1 MKPRFFVVVV
11 AIVVHLSTG
20 VAWAR
25 AQGAG
30 APAPRQGE
38 QQERQIQVR
47 VDEKVVVTANREA
60 ENVRNVGSSVSV
72 ITSEEIAAS
81 GARWLIDVLQFAPGV
96 NVVRNGPPGT
106 LTEVFLR
113 GARASHTLFLIDG
126 VKVNSPTTGSYDLA
140 GIQLA
145 ADQIERIEI
154 VRGPQSTLYGSQAI
168 GGVINVITRQGSGP
182 GTWGIDV
189 EGGAYRTGRVH
200 SWVDGEAKS
209 IRYSGSVSYLDT
221 AGFSAANEANGNPER
236 DGYRNLSY
244 NARVDYAADNGAVL
258 RGFFRGF
265 DGDLEYDGFGSRPED
280 ALNNVQTTRETYAGF
295 AGGYVG
301 SGVSSIAEFSVTDAE
316 LEAISPDGFFTGF
329 LLDSAIYELDWQN
342 EVALPGHNTLIAGI
356 EYRREQATISSVSA
370 FGVDG
375 FEESVDFFGI
385 YAQDQVT
392 LGDRARLTGGVRF
405 EDHSTFGSKWTGRAT
420 ATVDATRLV
429 RIHGSVGSGFKAPT
443 LNDLYFPGFSNPDLK
458 PEESVGFDL
467 GVGSFFAGGTID
479 LTFFYN
485 DISELIQFDF
495 AAGIPVN
502 AGDATTRGVE
512 IGGDY
517 SPHPTVT
524 VLGNYTFTEALPEGS
539 EDQLIRR
546 PRHQGGF
553 RTTWVPMSA
562 LRLWGEL
569 RWKAGRF
576 DFGPQGR
583 VQMDAFGIVN
593 LAADYRIGPT
603 LLVRSRIENLFDTEY
618 EEVISYGT
626 AGISGYIGLTVTLA
640 RQ

>member
-1 MKPRFFVVVV
+1 MKPRFCVVVV
-11 AIVVHLSTG
+11 AIAVHLSAG
-20 VAWAR
+20 AAWAR
-25 AQGAG
+25 GAIV
-30 APAPRQGE
+30 PAPSQGE
-38 QQERQIQVR
+38 QQERQAAVR
-47 VDEKVVVTANREA
+47 LDEKVVVTADREA
-60 ENVRNVGSSVSV
+60 ENVRNIGSSVSV

-81 GARWLIDVLQFAPGV
+81 GARWLVDVLQFAPGIS
-96 NVVRNGPPGT
+96 VVRNGPPGA
-106 LTEVFLR
+106 LSEVFVR
-113 GARASHTLFLIDG
+113 GANASHTLFLIDG

-182 GTWGIDV
+182 GTWGIDI

-200 SWVDGEAKS
+200 SWVNGEAKS
-209 IRYSGSVSYLDT
+209 IRYNGSVSYVDSE
-221 AGFSAANEANGNPER
+221 GFSTANEANGNTEP
-236 DGYRNLSY
+236 DGYRNVSY

-265 DGDLEYDGFGSRPED
+265 DADSEFDDFALQPVD
-280 ALNNVQTTRETYAGF
+280 ALNNVQTTRENYAGL
-295 AGGYVG
+295 AGGYEG
-301 SGVSSIAEFSVTDAE
+301 SSVSSIAEFSVTDAE
-316 LEAISPDGFFTGF
+316 LKTISPDGFFTGF

-342 EVALPGHNTLIAGI
+342 KVALPGRNTLIGGI
-356 EYRREQATISSVSA
+356 EYRREQATIASVSA

-375 FEESVDFFGI
+375 FDEKVDFFGV
-385 YAQDQVT
+385 YAQDQIRV
-392 LGDRARLTGGVRF
+392 GDRARFTGGVRF

-420 ATVDATRLV
+420 GTVDATRLV

-443 LNDLYFPGFSNPDLK
+443 LNDLFFPGFSNPDLK

-467 GVGSFFAGGTID
+467 GVGSFFTGGTID

-495 AAGIPVN
+495 ATFSLVN
-502 AGDATTRGVE
+502 VGNVTTRGIE

-517 SPHPTVT
+517 APNSTVT
-524 VLGNYTFTEALPEGS
+524 LSGNYTFTDALPEGS

-553 RTTWVPMSA
+553 RATWRPMDA

-576 DFGPQGR
+576 DFGPEGR

-593 LAADYRIGPT
+593 LAADYRLTPV
-603 LLVRSRIENLFDTEY
+603 LLLRSRIDNLFDTDY
-618 EEVISYGT
+618 EEVIGYGT
-626 AGISGYIGLTVTLA
+626 AGIGGYIGLTVTLA

>member
-11 AIVVHLSTG
+11 AVVVHLSTG
-20 VAWAR
+20 PAWAR
-25 AQGAG
+25 GVIV
-30 APAPRQGE
+30 PAPSRGE
-38 QQERQIQVR
+38 QQERQAPVR
-47 VDEKVVVTANREA
+47 VDEKVVVTADREV

-72 ITSEEIAAS
+72 ITREEIAAS

-96 NVVRNGPPGT
+96 SVVRTGPPGAQT
-106 LTEVFLR
+106 DVSLR
-113 GARASHTLFLIDG
+113 GANATHTLFLIDG
-126 VKVNSPTTGSYDLA
+126 VKVNSPTTGSYDLT
-140 GIQLA
+140 GVQLA

-182 GTWGIDV
+182 GTWEIDA
-189 EGGAYRTGRVH
+189 EGGAYSTGRVH
-200 SWVDGEAKS
+200 SWINGEAQS
-209 IRYSGSVSYLDT
+209 IRYNGSVSYLDS
-221 AGFSAANEANGNPER
+221 AGFSTANEANGNPER

-244 NARVDYAADNGAVL
+244 NARADYAANNGTVL

-265 DGDLEYDGFGSRPED
+265 DGDVEFDDFGSEPID
-280 ALNNVQTTRETYAGF
+280 ALNNVQTTRETYVGF
-295 AGGYVG
+295 AGGYEG
-301 SGVSSIAEFSVTDAE
+301 SGVSSIVEFSLTDAE
-316 LEAISPDGFFTGF
+316 IETISPDGFFTGF
-329 LLDSAIYELDWQN
+329 LLDSAISELDWQN
-342 EVALPGHNTLIAGI
+342 RVALPGQQTLIGGI
-356 EYRREQATISSVSA
+356 EYRREQATIASESA

-375 FEESVDFFGI
+375 FDEKVDFFGV
-385 YAQDQVT
+385 YAQDQIRV
-392 LGDRARLTGGVRF
+392 GDRARLTGGVRF

-420 ATVDATRLV
+420 GTVDATRSV

-443 LNDLYFPGFSNPDLK
+443 LNDLFFPGFSNPGLK

-467 GVGSFFAGGTID
+467 GVGSFFTGGTID

-495 AAGIPVN
+495 ATFSPVN
-502 AGDATTRGVE
+502 VGNVTTRGIE

-517 SPHPTVT
+517 TPHAAVT
-524 VLGNYTFTEALPEGS
+524 LSGNYTFTDVLPEGS

-576 DFGPQGR
+576 DFGPEGR

-593 LAADYRIGPT
+593 LAADYRITPV
-603 LLVRSRIENLFDTEY
+603 LLVRSRIDNIFDTDY
-618 EEVISYGT
+618 EEVIGYGT
-626 AGISGYIGLTVTLA
+626 AGIGGYIGLTVTLA